1 VAQLT
6 KRRLTKRR
14 DEAVLLAAEIVD
26 CLRRL
31 DPPNDWT
38 PTNGGWTASSR
49 DRWLPY
55 FEALERRLKAGD
67 QELAAQADHLIRAL
81 DNDSVVG
88 GDVREKAAK
97 LQRKLARLVKR

>member
-67 QELAAQADHLIRAL
+67 QELATEADHLIRAL

-88 GDVREKAAK
+88 GDVCEKVAK
-97 LQRKLARLVKR
+97 LQRKLARLVKQ